1 MAWAADVLS
10 FWFETL
16 APAQWFKK
24 DDGVDTEIR
33 ARFLG
38 LHEQI
43 ASSPDDVLLAAAD
56 TALAAIVVLDQ
67 FPRNLFRNSARSF
80 ATDAKALRLADAA
93 VARGIDQGL
102 TRDQRLFIYLPF
114 EHSEDLAMQERSV
127 ALIGALGNAELT
139 RYAVAHQVIIERFG
153 RFPHRNAVLGRAST
167 AEELAFLQEPMS
179 SF

>member
-139 RYAVAHQVIIERFG
+139 RYAVAHQAIIERFG